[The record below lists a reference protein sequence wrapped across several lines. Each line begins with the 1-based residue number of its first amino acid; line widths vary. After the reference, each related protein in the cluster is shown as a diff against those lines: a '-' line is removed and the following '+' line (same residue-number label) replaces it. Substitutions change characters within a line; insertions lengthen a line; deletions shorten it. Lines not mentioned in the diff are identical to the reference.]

1 MSTCQISF
9 TRNFLPAT
17 LKRNSNGWNIEY
29 YARHSDFSELQ
40 RVRIKLNR
48 ERKRY
53 ARIKDFYVYTNNII
67 TEINQKLAQGWNP
80 FTGTYCMNS
89 VYPVIATPTQQVV
102 YREIPQAI
110 QVSEMTSTI
119 STVQQEAEKV
129 ADIPTKKISK
139 NSARKSLTIDE
150 LGKLYLKEK
159 GVDVRA
165 DTMRS
170 YKSFCHQFGNWCKK
184 IDKKMLASNV
194 TQAMAIDYVDEC
206 YLEQKISKR
215 TYNNKVK
222 QGRALFAWAVEKC
235 YVEVNPFEKIKLKK
249 VDEKKRTIVDE
260 ESRKKIVEYLE
271 SKDSNFLTVLQLVNV
286 SLIRPKEIRNLRI
299 RDVKLAER
307 AIVIR
312 GENAKNHHERY
323 SALSP
328 QVMERL
334 LNMHLE
340 RYPED
345 YYLFGSDF
353 MPSEKR
359 CPDAKFTKTWQQLRE
374 TLHLPQEM
382 QLYSLRDTGIFELL
396 KSGVDSLSVMQHA
409 GHRDLSMTT
418 RYANHQDVHLTEK
431 IYQNAVEF

>member
-1 MSTCQISF
+1 MLCCQKTF

-29 YARHSDFSELQ
+29 YARNSERSDLQ
-40 RVRIKLNR
+40 RVRIRLNR

-80 FTGTYCMNS
+80 FTGTYCMAS
-89 VYPVIATPTQQVV
+89 VYPIIPESTQPII
-102 YREIPQAI
+102 YRECTQDT
-110 QVSEMTSTI
+110 QN
-119 STVQQEAEKV
+119 QQPN
-129 ADIPTKKISK
+129 PTLAQTETKSIDKPVKNNSK
-139 NSARKSLTIDE
+139 TSARKSLTLEE

-170 YKSFCHQFGNWCKK
+170 YKSFCNQFETWCKK
-184 IDKKMLASNV
+184 TDENILASNI
-194 TQAMAIDYVDEC
+194 THAMAIDYVDEC
-206 YLEQKISKR
+206 YLEQKVSKR

-222 QGRALFAWAVEKC
+222 LGRALFAWAVEKC
-235 YVEVNPFEKIKLKK
+235 HVDVNPFEKIKLKK
-249 VDEKKRTIVDE
+249 VDEKKRIMIDT
-260 ESRKKIVEYLE
+260 ESRKKIIDYLQ
-271 SKDSNFLTVLQLVNV
+271 SRDNNFLTVLYLVNI

-299 RDVKLAER
+299 RDVKLAQK
-307 AIVIR
+307 AIIIR

-323 SALSP
+323 AAISP
-328 QVMERL
+328 QVLEKL
-334 LNMHLE
+334 LDMNLDK
-340 RYPED
+340 YPED
-345 YYLFGSDF
+345 YYLFGPEL
-353 MPSEKR
+353 MPDKISCGEARFRKEWFHIR
-359 CPDAKFTKTWQQLRE
+359 RDLK
-374 TLHLPQEM
+374 LPEAM

-418 RYANHQDVHLTEK
+418 RYANHHDVNLTDR
-431 IYQNAVEF
+431 IYKNAVEF

>member
-1 MSTCQISF
+1 MSSCQISF

-29 YARHSDFSELQ
+29 YARNSERSDLQ
-40 RVRIKLNR
+40 RVRIRLNR

-80 FTGTYCMNS
+80 FTGTYCMTS
-89 VYPVIATPTQQVV
+89 VYPILSTTPQQTV
-102 YREIPQAI
+102 YNNFVQLEPQI
-110 QVSEMTSTI
+110 EEKTKQKVS
-119 STVQQEAEKV
+119 
-129 ADIPTKKISK
+129 KKSSK
-139 NSARKSLTIDE
+139 SASRKSLTLED

-159 GVDVRA
+159 CIDVRA

-170 YKSFCHQFGNWCKK
+170 YKSFCHQFSEWCKK
-184 IDKKMLASNV
+184 IDKKMLASDI

-206 YLEQKISKR
+206 YLEQKVSKR

-271 SKDSNFLTVLQLVNV
+271 SKDSNFLTVLYLVNI

-299 RDVKLAER
+299 RDVKLAEK

-312 GENAKNHHERY
+312 GDNAKNHHERY

-334 LNMHLE
+334 LNMHLD

-345 YYLFGSDF
+345 YYLFGTDF
-353 MPSEKR
+353 MPSAKR
-359 CPDAKFTKTWQQLRE
+359 CPDAKFTKTWQQLRK

-431 IYQNAVEF
+431 IYKNAVEF